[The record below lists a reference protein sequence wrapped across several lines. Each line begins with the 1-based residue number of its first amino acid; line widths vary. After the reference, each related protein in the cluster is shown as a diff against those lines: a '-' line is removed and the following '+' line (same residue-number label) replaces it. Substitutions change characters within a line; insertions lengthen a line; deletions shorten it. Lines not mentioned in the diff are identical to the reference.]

1 MFVPIQLSILF
12 SSWTNK
18 FRKKY
23 EKKNVSD
30 LRHNKLVSFGEAG
43 MYVCRCGGRGIGYGT

>member
-1 MFVPIQLSILF
+1 MWFRDLHLF
-12 SSWTNK
+12 FSWTNK

-30 LRHNKLVSFGEAG
+30 LRNNKLLSSCGAG
-43 MYVCRCGGRGIGYGT
+43 VYVCRGVGRGIGYGT